1 MEITSV
7 NNDMVKEITKL
18 QQKKYRDES
27 GKFLLE
33 GLKAIEEAYKSDI
46 EIEYVFVTKEKAYH
60 YDFLEEKV
68 VYTTDAVLD
77 KMSSTDTTPDAVAVG
92 IQKHFSEDI
101 LLSSKRIALFENI
114 KDLGNLGTI
123 LRTATAFSLDAIILF
138 GNTVD
143 LYNPKCVRASVGNL
157 WKTPVFQTKD
167 FDFLEKYFKDFRRI
181 ATLPKSADST
191 YLKDF
196 EVHEKTLIMFG
207 SEADGLSE
215 DLIKFSTD
223 RITIEMDSSKVE
235 SLNLSMSAGIIFYKL
250 FLL

>member
-77 KMSSTDTTPDAVAVG
+77 KMS
-92 IQKHFSEDI
+92 
-101 LLSSKRIALFENI
+101 
-114 KDLGNLGTI
+114 
-123 LRTATAFSLDAIILF
+123 
-138 GNTVD
+138 
-143 LYNPKCVRASVGNL
+143 C
-157 WKTPVFQTKD
+157 
-167 FDFLEKYFKDFRRI
+167 
-181 ATLPKSADST
+181 
-191 YLKDF
+191 
-196 EVHEKTLIMFG
+196 
-207 SEADGLSE
+207 
-215 DLIKFSTD
+215 
-223 RITIEMDSSKVE
+223 
-235 SLNLSMSAGIIFYKL
+235 
-250 FLL
+250 